1 MRRLW
6 QTLRSSIRKLTNQAG
21 FCLIAVSTL
30 ALSAGFTQVK
40 TTTIALDNPG
50 ELQPRHVKTEQ
61 VTYKGRKALR
71 VADAAS
77 ADVADGIQLVLLN
90 KTEFQDGVIEVEL
103 AGEPAATAG

>member
-1 MRRLW
+1 MRRLL
-6 QTLRSSIRKLTNQAG
+6 QTLGSRIRRLTNQAG

-40 TTTIALDNPG
+40 TTTIELANPR

-61 VTYKGRKALR
+61 VTYKVRTAML

-77 ADVADGIQLVLLN
+77 AEVADGIQLVLLN
-90 KTEFQDGVIEVEL
+90 KTEFQDGVIE
-103 AGEPAATAG
+103 